1 MNDQKLEDIKLET
14 IIVKSE
20 ELNLPERLASKLK
33 GKELELIE
41 TKEGI
46 LIRPV
51 IHSVKSIRG
60 LLRGTGVS
68 TELFTQSKNEEKELE
83 K

>member
-1 MNDQKLEDIKLET
+1 LET

-20 ELNLPERLASKLK
+20 ELNLPEKMAVKLK

-41 TKEGI
+41 TNEGI
-46 LIRPV
+46 LIKPV
-51 IHSVKSIRG
+51 RITKKSIRG
-60 LLRGTGVS
+60 ILKGTGVS
-68 TELFTQSKNEEKELE
+68 TELFSQIKKEEKELE